1 MTYAEIIAAWNA
13 QADHMNQWPVLS
25 EQEKV
30 EWTWRC
36 ALEKA
41 AKVCDEK
48 SDHMGK
54 RAAEEDCDADDAI
67 SLRSTAWIV
76 KNCATAIRAMKDKP

>member
-13 QADHMNQWPVLS
+13 QADHMNQWLALS

-30 EWTWRC
+30 EWAWNC

-41 AKVCDEK
+41 AKVCDWKVTNETEWDT
-48 SDHMGK
+48 SYWNQ
-54 RAAEEDCDADDAI
+54 AAE
-67 SLRSTAWIV
+67 S
-76 KNCATAIRAMKDKP
+76 CAFSIRAMKDKP